1 MQLSSLGA
9 CLESSAYMCFYVKR
23 RLEYKPHTRPTY
35 VIARETEAMKEKQLE
50 KAKEK
55 EYTCTKCSKVGRAV
69 RGSTAL
75 IYPAERGN

>member
-55 EYTCTKCSKVGRAV
+55 EKEKEKNREIEDALLAV
-69 RGSTAL
+69 
-75 IYPAERGN
+75 I

>member
-1 MQLSSLGA
+1 
-9 CLESSAYMCFYVKR
+9 MCFYVKR

-55 EYTCTKCSKVGRAV
+55 EKEKEKNREIEDALLAV
-69 RGSTAL
+69 
-75 IYPAERGN
+75 I